1 MPGLSGG
8 CGEETRGGE
17 GEEESTEGLKW
28 AWAWPVNR
36 KGELQLEGEA
46 EERGGAVLEG
56 GEGITSAVSGVE

>member
-17 GEEESTEGLKW
+17 GEEESTEGLKR

-36 KGELQLEGEA
+36 KGELRLEEA
-46 EERGGAVLEG
+46 EERGGAVLES
-56 GEGITSAVSGVE
+56 GEGITLAVSGVE